1 MEMNMKTNEC
11 YELYHKMVL
20 NKSKHPYSIGL
31 YKLEES
37 LSLFK
42 MIDDEIGRIASYGKK
57 GCRVNLRHC
66 TSDDRFEYLAKLPLL
81 IAEVLG
87 SGVYPAIEG
96 LLGDGLTQKQVN
108 KIKQESRG
116 DIETLVKR
124 CDETNQKIKRNPKF
138 IERKIA
144 SWDYEP
150 TRLTLRAITIVED
163 ILYGVEM
170 ALRIDDGVSFT
181 DILIAFEKKI
191 QQDLHRS
198 PFN

>member
-1 MEMNMKTNEC
+1 MEINMKTYEC
-11 YELYHKMVL
+11 YETYHKMVL
-20 NKSKHPYSIGL
+20 NKSKHPYLIGL
-31 YKLEES
+31 YKLKES

-66 TSDDRFEYLAKLPLL
+66 TPDDRFEYLAKIPLL
-81 IAEVLG
+81 IAELLG
-87 SGVYPAIEG
+87 SAVYPAIDG
-96 LLGDGLTQKQVN
+96 LLGDDLTQQQVN
-108 KIKQESRG
+108 KIKHESKR
-116 DIETLVKR
+116 DIESLVDR
-124 CDETNQKIKRNPKF
+124 CDETNQKIKRNPRF
-138 IERKIA
+138 VERKIA

-181 DILIAFEKKI
+181 DCLIAYEKKI
-191 QQDLHRS
+191 QQDLHR
-198 PFN
+198 

>member
-1 MEMNMKTNEC
+1 
-11 YELYHKMVL
+11 MVL
-20 NKSKHPYSIGL
+20 NKSKHPYLIGL
-31 YKLEES
+31 YKLKES

-66 TSDDRFEYLAKLPLL
+66 TPDDRFEYLAKLPLL

-87 SGVYPAIEG
+87 SAVYPAIDG
-96 LLGDGLTQKQVN
+96 LLGDGLTQQQVN
-108 KIKQESRG
+108 KIKHECKK
-116 DIETLVKR
+116 DIERLVDR
-124 CDETNQKIKRNPKF
+124 CDETNQKIKRNSKF
-138 IERKIA
+138 VERKIA
-144 SWDYEP
+144 GWDYEP

-181 DILIAFEKKI
+181 DYLKAFEKKI
-191 QQDLHRS
+191 QQDLHR
-198 PFN
+198 

>member
-1 MEMNMKTNEC
+1 MEINMKTYEC
-11 YELYHKMVL
+11 YETYHKMVL
-20 NKSKHPYSIGL
+20 NKSKHPYLIGL
-31 YKLEES
+31 YKLKES

-66 TSDDRFEYLAKLPLL
+66 TPDDRFEYLAKIPLL
-81 IAEVLG
+81 IAELLG
-87 SGVYPAIEG
+87 SAVYPAIDG
-96 LLGDGLTQKQVN
+96 LLGDDLTQQLVN
-108 KIKQESRG
+108 KIKHESKR
-116 DIETLVKR
+116 DIESLVDR
-124 CDETNQKIKRNPKF
+124 CDETNQKIKRNPRF
-138 IERKIA
+138 VERKIA

-181 DILIAFEKKI
+181 DCLIAYEKKI
-191 QQDLHRS
+191 QQDLHR
-198 PFN
+198 

>member
-1 MEMNMKTNEC
+1 MEINMKTYEC
-11 YELYHKMVL
+11 YETYHKMVL

-31 YKLEES
+31 YKLKES

-42 MIDDEIGRIASYGKK
+42 MIDDEICRIASYGKK

-66 TSDDRFEYLAKLPLL
+66 TPDDRFEYLAKLPLL

-87 SGVYPAIEG
+87 SAVYPAIDG
-96 LLGDGLTQKQVN
+96 LLGDALTQQQVN
-108 KIKQESRG
+108 KIKHESKR
-116 DIETLVKR
+116 DIESLVDR
-124 CDETNQKIKRNPKF
+124 CDETNQKIKRNPRF
-138 IERKIA
+138 VERKIA

-181 DILIAFEKKI
+181 DCLIAFGNKI
-191 QQDLHRS
+191 QQDLHR
-198 PFN
+198 

>member
-1 MEMNMKTNEC
+1 
-11 YELYHKMVL
+11 MVL
-20 NKSKHPYSIGL
+20 NKSKHPYLIGL
-31 YKLEES
+31 YKLKES

-66 TSDDRFEYLAKLPLL
+66 TPDDRFEYLAKLPLL

-87 SGVYPAIEG
+87 SAVYPAIDG
-96 LLGDGLTQKQVN
+96 LLGDGLTQQQVN
-108 KIKQESRG
+108 KIKHECKK
-116 DIETLVKR
+116 DIERLVDR
-124 CDETNQKIKRNPKF
+124 CDETNQKIKRNSKF
-138 IERKIA
+138 VERKIA

-181 DILIAFEKKI
+181 DCLIAFEKKI

-198 PFN
+198 LVNLK

>member
-1 MEMNMKTNEC
+1 MNKELCTKKNEC
-11 YELYHKMVL
+11 YEIYHQMVL

-31 YKLEES
+31 YKLKES
-37 LSLFK
+37 LSLLK

-66 TSDDRFEYLAKLPLL
+66 TPDDRFEYLAKLPLL

-87 SGVYPAIEG
+87 SAVYPAIDG
-96 LLGDGLTQKQVN
+96 LLGDGLTQQQVN

-116 DIETLVKR
+116 DIETLVER
-124 CDETNQKIKRNPKF
+124 CDDTNQKIKRNQKF
-138 IERKIA
+138 VERKIA
-144 SWDYEP
+144 GWDYEP

-170 ALRIDDGVSFT
+170 ASRLDDEVSFT
-181 DILIAFEKKI
+181 DCLIKFEKKI
-191 QQDLHRS
+191 QQDLHR
-198 PFN
+198 